1 MTSHASS
8 PPSSS
13 TAIGRLARAAFLFL
27 SVSTLVQGADWPGW
41 RGPDRTGHTRAAIP
55 ATLPDNPRAAWKI
68 PLGHGYASPVLAGKT
83 VIVCDDSN
91 NSETARALDLDSGRE
106 LWKTAYA
113 PAWSDEFEPGP
124 RCTPLI
130 HGDHVFVQ
138 SAQGR
143 LACLRLADGHIV
155 WAVDFKDLGTVWA
168 NERSS
173 NIGAAVRRGHTGSP
187 IVEGDHLF
195 VQVGS
200 LLGSSIVAF
209 NRHSGQVVWKSLD
222 DATAYSSPVIGTVA
236 GTRQFITATCEGLV
250 GLAVT
255 DGKLLWR
262 VPFKTAANR
271 NVLTPILLGDD
282 VLFASHSTG
291 FQSQRITRTDSGFQP
306 VQRWFNRQ
314 LRLNLPTPVLSGS
327 HLYGI
332 GAAKDF
338 ICIDARS
345 GQVAWSEK
353 GFGDVGHVI
362 SDGARQLVLLE
373 SGEVRLLAVNPE
385 RYEELGRFQACGK
398 TYSQPAWTGSLLLVR
413 DPSSLSAWPIARPG
427 S

>member
-13 TAIGRLARAAFLFL
+13 TAIGRLASATFLFL
-27 SVSTLVQGADWPGW
+27 SLSYAALAADWPGW
-41 RGPDRTGHTRAAIP
+41 RGPNRDGHSLAPIP
-55 ATLPDNPRAAWKI
+55 ASLPENPTVTWKI
-68 PLGHGYASPVLAGKT
+68 PLGHGYASPVIASNT
-83 VIVCDDSN
+83 VIICDDSN
-91 NSETARALDLDSGRE
+91 NSETAHAIDAGSGRE
-106 LWKTAYA
+106 LWKTPYA

-130 HGDHVFVQ
+130 HGNQLFVQ

-143 LACLRLADGHIV
+143 LACLRLSDGQIL
-155 WAVDFKDLGTVWA
+155 WSVDFKDLGMVWS

-173 NIGAAVRRGHTGSP
+173 NVGAAVRRGHTGSP
-187 IVEGDHLF
+187 IVDGDRIF

-209 NRHSGQVVWKSLD
+209 NRFSGQVIWKSLD
-222 DATAYSSPVIGTVA
+222 DPTAYSSPVIGTLA
-236 GTRQFITATCEGLV
+236 GTRQFITATCVGLV
-250 GLAVT
+250 GLDLS
-255 DGKLLWR
+255 DGRLLWR

-291 FQSQRITRTDSGFQP
+291 FQSHRITRTNSTLQP
-306 VQRWFNRQ
+306 VERWFNRQ
-314 LRLNLPTPVLSGS
+314 LRINLPTPVLSGS

-338 ICIDARS
+338 VCIDASS
-345 GQVAWSEK
+345 GQVTWSEK
-353 GFGDVGHVI
+353 GFGEVGHVI
-362 SDGARQLVLLE
+362 SDGSRQLVLLE
-373 SGEVRLLAVNPE
+373 SGELRLLAVNPG

-398 TYSQPAWTGSLLLVR
+398 TFSQPAWNGSLLLVR
-413 DPSSLSAWPIARPG
+413 DPSSLTAWSIVRPG